1 MSPQHRNLPADKGY
15 DLRRF
20 TSGAHVPTTP
30 MQNGRDNGAQNEGGH
45 FIPRLGR
52 VEKTSSSQGINPQES
67 LRNTRNIGS
76 TRKLQ
81 GFDFKSARRKATN
94 LTKRNNYNTLKSNAI
109 VPDTSISSLM
119 CPTDRLAPDK
129 GSLPVLQL
137 MGPDLWAKFHEQQN
151 EMIITKSGRC
161 LFPCLVFEAANLDPD
176 SIYIIRL
183 DFEKLDPHRL
193 RFSNSRWTPALS
205 PKRSDDSSSDNE
217 SMVTEILAQE
227 SYTHPDLCQT
237 GAYWMSR
244 QISFAKVKLS
254 NNFSISDISGGKG
267 GSHKKGDI
275 GDSSHLF
282 HIKSFHRYRPR
293 LHLILC
299 SQQTQAMVTSET
311 FIFDST
317 AFIAV
322 THYQNYK
329 VNDLKKSFNPHAK
342 GFRGTIG
349 KPYTSLRTGSRRI
362 RPSGYARDARRS
374 KRFRNDTD
382 STGGEINW
390 SEDENNDSG
399 EDKSSGV
406 SEISGRSVDDGPRK
420 ECSDA
425 VEDDNSMEVSYKHR
439 HPCRTDKINKSMV
452 TISLP
457 KDSHSEVKMSERSP
471 GRRQAIN
478 GTIRDESSSL
488 CAAGVTAMARNHN
501 QVYKPA
507 HTKLPFSATEEKSD
521 LLNNPL
527 IATNE
532 FNRLQGTLA
541 GMAPKLSNQTC
552 GQADRQINTTPAS
565 LLQIPTQFS
574 SIPLS
579 TRQPSFVLDRISSP
593 VPAVDQ
599 TNSTTIIS
607 TLATTPTL
615 SWYEQFSFRD
625 QASLSLPP
633 SHPPA
638 FDAPT
643 KDSTYRALQP
653 SLQQATGQNT
663 LVPEIMNSPGSQ
675 PVPPQQQHRHQQPV
689 QPTPPLS
696 LLSEP
701 FMDVEY
707 HDMQG
712 IHVLDD
718 APLPGSREADQTHLE
733 PLLQE
738 NLCLKA
744 FIRERYGREAEA
756 DANAVVAMQ
765 CFR

>member
-282 HIKSFHRYRPR
+282 HIKSFH
-293 LHLILC
+293 
-299 SQQTQAMVTSET
+299 
-311 FIFDST
+311 ST

-615 SWYEQFSFRD
+615 SC
-625 QASLSLPP
+625 
-633 SHPPA
+633 
-638 FDAPT
+638 
-643 KDSTYRALQP
+643 
-653 SLQQATGQNT
+653 
-663 LVPEIMNSPGSQ
+663 PGSQ